1 MTRLHR
7 WLLGAA
13 VTLVPALSQAGYFQW
28 DMVELPAS
36 SGASCGNG
44 TPYRIFVNRT
54 PFTRDTVV
62 MYEGGGACWDQQS
75 CLGIGSLS
83 AANPD
88 GIPPD
93 YMTSLTSAAYG
104 LVTPFTSRLDPFQA
118 APTQTWNIVY
128 VPYCTGDIHTGSA
141 LKVYSDSDPANPRTQ
156 HFAGQANIRAASQ
169 WLRTNMGRPDNLL
182 VTGFSAG
189 GAGSTATYALL
200 RDTLEPR
207 SSSQLLADSGP
218 LYPALR
224 GGSNDQWPSLPLH
237 EKIRSE
243 WGLDTA
249 GGLITSF
256 AGMAGFDTNNIGS
269 VNAAMAMR
277 YPQDRFGF
285 LLFQM
290 DENFSAFSYE
300 KFYPEIA
307 NETDPDKKKALIN
320 AKWRQDISQWLPVLD
335 TQPNIGYH
343 VAFWRAF
350 NESHCLTIV
359 DFVDTGIEEVGL
371 TSISPFVDNVLARTA
386 PPMRNVEQD
395 QVSDYSRPPSLAQI
409 LVTIILKLFG

>member
-7 WLLGAA
+7 WLLAAA
-13 VTLVPALSQAGYFQW
+13 VTLAPGLTQAGYFQW

-75 CLGIGSLS
+75 CLGVGHLS
-83 AANPD
+83 ASNPD

-93 YMTSLTSAAYG
+93 YLTSLTTAAYG
-104 LVTPFTSRLDPFQA
+104 LVTPFTSRVDPFQG
-118 APTQTWNIVY
+118 APTQSWNMVY

-141 LKVYSDSDPANPRTQ
+141 LKVYSDSDPANPRVQ
-156 HFAGQANIRAASQ
+156 HFAGQANIRAAAQ
-169 WLRTNMGRPDNLL
+169 WLRANTGRPNNLL

-200 RDTLEPR
+200 RDTLQPTGR
-207 SSSQLLADSGP
+207 AQLLADSGP
-218 LYPALR
+218 LFPAQR
-224 GGSNDQWPSLPLH
+224 GGTSDQWPSLPLH
-237 EKIRSE
+237 EKIRGE
-243 WGLDTA
+243 WGLDTP
-249 GGLITSF
+249 GGLISSF
-256 AGMAGFDTNNIGS
+256 ANLAGFDPNNIGT
-269 VNAAMAMR
+269 VNRALSMR
-277 YPQDRFGF
+277 YPQDRLGY

-300 KFYPEIA
+300 KFYPEIY

-320 AKWRQDISQWLPVLD
+320 AKWKQDISQWLPVLQA
-335 TQPNIGYH
+335 QPNIGYH
-343 VAFWRAF
+343 VAFWRSF

-359 DFVDTGIEEVGL
+359 DFVNTGIEEVGL
-371 TSISPFVDNVLARTA
+371 NSISPFIDNTLNRSA

-395 QVSDYSRPPSLAQI
+395 QVTDYSRPPSLAQI